1 MSLASRI
8 PPQSILGRLHINA
21 LEFIVAVVGI
31 WIELLA
37 DDTPF
42 QRFLALTDST
52 SVLGWLFKSNF
63 NPNNHPSHDLLA
75 RKLARILLH
84 NETSLFTQHIAEKTN
99 VVADFLLR
107 DTHIPDTELSRLLTL
122 TYPSQVPHNFQ
133 IIPDL
138 PDEITS

>member
-1 MSLASRI
+1 MSLASRT
-8 PPQSILGRLHINA
+8 PQSILGRLHINA

-42 QRFLALTDST
+42 QRLLALTDST

-84 NETSLFTQHIAEKTN
+84 NETSLFTQHIAGKTN

-107 DTHIPDTELSRLLTL
+107 GTQSEKNDSACP
-122 TYPSQVPHNFQ
+122 
-133 IIPDL
+133 
-138 PDEITS
+138 